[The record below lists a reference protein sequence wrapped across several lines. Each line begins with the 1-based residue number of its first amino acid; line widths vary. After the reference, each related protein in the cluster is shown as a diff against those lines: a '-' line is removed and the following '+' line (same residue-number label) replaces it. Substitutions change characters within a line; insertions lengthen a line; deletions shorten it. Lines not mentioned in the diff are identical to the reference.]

1 MWMAWLAT
9 QKQRQEIQCGHLW
22 RRPANLGKLVVNTLM
37 TMVENL
43 KWKSESGERE
53 GRETLVEVRE
63 KERGESVL
71 LKSEAKMKRKVSTQ
85 IASVDW

>member
-1 MWMAWLAT
+1 M
-9 QKQRQEIQCGHLW
+9 
-22 RRPANLGKLVVNTLM
+22 GKLVVNTLM

-71 LKSEAKMKRKVSTQ
+71 LKSEAKTKRKVGHADCQ
-85 IASVDW
+85 CGLIRCQRLKPLD

>member
-1 MWMAWLAT
+1 M
-9 QKQRQEIQCGHLW
+9 
-22 RRPANLGKLVVNTLM
+22 GKLVVNTLM

-63 KERGESVL
+63 KERGECFTEKVK
-71 LKSEAKMKRKVSTQ
+71 LK
-85 IASVDW
+85 